1 MRVFAQKSQ
10 SNRNNKR
17 RREKRISIAAVKTFS
32 LWISGSRCAAGQWP
46 GFQGGVKG
54 VSKRGFYAAVEYHS
68 GGSCALDCH
77 QLASLAVKDSAL
89 GYGIGNTINIIIIT
103 IIVSII
109 IILHPGAPRLRLYF
123 VVMTEGGCGKNKNQ
137 KRVD

>member
-1 MRVFAQKSQ
+1 LRKNPKATGTTKGAEKSEFQ
-10 SNRNNKR
+10 LLLLKR
-17 RREKRISIAAVKTFS
+17 FHFGFPVLVAPQASGR
-32 LWISGSRCAAGQWP
+32 GSR
-46 GFQGGVKG
+46 GGVKG
-54 VSKRGFYAAVEYHS
+54 VSKRGYYAAVEYHS

-123 VVMTEGGCGKNKNQ
+123 VVMTEGGLRQ
-137 KRVD
+137 K